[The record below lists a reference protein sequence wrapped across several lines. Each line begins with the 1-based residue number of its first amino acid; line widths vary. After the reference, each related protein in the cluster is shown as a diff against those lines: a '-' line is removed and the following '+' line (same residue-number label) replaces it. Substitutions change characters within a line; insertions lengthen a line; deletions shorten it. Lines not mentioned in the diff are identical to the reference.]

1 MRVVR
6 ARPDAELAPRVKAA
20 AGRVVDREL
29 GYPLAELDLVGEVM
43 IRPSGSARITVG
55 IVSAAISGQDRL
67 RADVQQAALG
77 VDGITDV
84 AVELEPLD
92 DAGRMQV
99 ARTLQS
105 KPGLGSHGTKTR
117 VYAVASGKGGVG
129 KSVVTANLAASLA
142 ATGQRVGVIDA
153 DVWGYSVPQLFGV
166 RASPVAV
173 KGLMLPVRAH
183 DVRLMSVGFFVNDSE
198 PVVWR
203 GPMLHK
209 ALEQFVRDVHW
220 GELDVLLLDLPPGTG
235 DVPMSLIEL
244 LPDVQLVLVTTPQA
258 AVATVA
264 GRVAAMAK
272 DSRVPVVGVIE
283 NMASTTCQECGAATP
298 VFGQGAGRQLADDLG
313 IPLLGQVPI
322 DPELLAAADAGV
334 PVVLSHPGSAAA
346 RELTAI
352 AGSLPSTERTIA
364 HRPLPLFVTS
374 SPG

>member
-84 AVELEPLD
+84 VVELEPLD

-105 KPGLGSHGTKTR
+105 KPGLGSLGTKTR

-142 ATGQRVGVIDA
+142 VTVVLDRDPDRHDGVVVHVDDEGDGIPEESWPLVFGRFWHGPDNASTGLGLYVARGLVEAHGGDIEVG
-153 DVWGYSVPQLFGV
+153 
-166 RASPVAV
+166 RAEGGGA
-173 KGLMLPVRAH
+173 RFT
-183 DVRLMSVGFFVNDSE
+183 VRLRS
-198 PVVWR
+198 
-203 GPMLHK
+203 
-209 ALEQFVRDVHW
+209 ALPHGATASDAS
-220 GELDVLLLDLPPGTG
+220 GA
-235 DVPMSLIEL
+235 
-244 LPDVQLVLVTTPQA
+244 VTA
-258 AVATVA
+258 A
-264 GRVAAMAK
+264 GRPDPDGTA
-272 DSRVPVVGVIE
+272 
-283 NMASTTCQECGAATP
+283 
-298 VFGQGAGRQLADDLG
+298 
-313 IPLLGQVPI
+313 PL
-322 DPELLAAADAGV
+322 D
-334 PVVLSHPGSAAA
+334 
-346 RELTAI
+346 
-352 AGSLPSTERTIA
+352 
-364 HRPLPLFVTS
+364 
-374 SPG
+374 